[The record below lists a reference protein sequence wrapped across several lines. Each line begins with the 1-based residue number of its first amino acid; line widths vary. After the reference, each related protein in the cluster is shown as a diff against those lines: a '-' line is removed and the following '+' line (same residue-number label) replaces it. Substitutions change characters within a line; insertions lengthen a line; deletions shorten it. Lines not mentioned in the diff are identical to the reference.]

1 MQYLWGVCMNST
13 KRTPV
18 GVWSALAFAATLLH
32 ACGGSGSDG
41 PPEPPPPPVNQAP
54 SITVSSTASVDEN
67 KAGALITSVET
78 GDADGDAVTLTV
90 SDDRFEVSGGN
101 LKLKDGESLDYET
114 ETSVQVTITASDGDD
129 STTAQVTITV
139 NDVAIDVTFADA
151 TDGSGIV
158 FQRGYRE
165 ANNANGLAQ
174 DADVREFGGGVAA
187 GDYDNDG
194 WVDLFVVR
202 GDIGPNLLYRN
213 LGNNTF
219 EDKAAEAGVAFTRS
233 ASENY
238 RHSGPGLA
246 DMDGDGDL
254 DLFIGGIEG
263 HPAKLYRNDGNGT
276 FTDATAESGLAGMNA
291 RYTLSS
297 AFGDYDLDGD
307 LDLFLSH
314 WGTPRPK
321 DDADRPWPYSTE
333 NLWRNDTQ
341 DGVIRFTDV
350 SLPAGIAETIIE
362 DEPVGSF
369 GGSGHDY
376 TFSPIFA
383 RMTSDRFPDLVIA
396 ADFLTS
402 KYYVNQGD
410 GTFRDATD
418 REVIVDGN
426 GMGAAVGDY
435 DNDGDLDWFV
445 SSIWSDPDDDG
456 EQLFKYGNRL
466 YRNDGGELS
475 DATDEAGV
483 HDGSWGWGSCFAD
496 FDNDGDLD
504 LYHTNGWVHVER
516 YASENFD
523 TDPSRLFISN
533 GEGVFAEMSEEAGIV
548 DNERGHGIVC
558 GDFDNDGD
566 VDIFQMHRNE
576 SNAGTLWRNDTSV
589 NNYLKVKLEG
599 RSPNTA
605 AAGARITLTVNGED
619 QLREITVGSNF
630 TSQNPLVQLFGLGS
644 NTQADLAVEWP
655 NGENTTRQNVAAGQ
669 LVVIEQSD
677 N

>member
-1 MQYLWGVCMNST
+1 MNSNGT
-13 KRTPV
+13 GSLRTSAWLAP
-18 GVWSALAFAATLLH
+18 ALAAAVLG

-41 PPEPPPPPVNQAP
+41 PPAFPPAPANQAP
-54 SITVSSTASVDEN
+54 SITVRSTASVDEHR
-67 KAGALITSVET
+67 AGAVITAVET
-78 GDADGDAVTLTV
+78 SDADGDTVTLTV
-90 SDDRFEVSGGN
+90 SDDRFEIAGGE
-101 LKLKDGESLDYET
+101 LRLREGESLDYET
-114 ETSVQVTITASDGDD
+114 EASLEVTITASDGNA
-129 STTAQVTITV
+129 TATARVTIAV
-139 NDVAIDVTFADA
+139 NDLTLEVRFVDA
-151 TDGSGIV
+151 TAGSGIR

-165 ANNANGLAQ
+165 GEDGGGFVQ

-233 ASENY
+233 ASESY
-238 RHSGPGLA
+238 RHSGPGFA
-246 DMDGDGDL
+246 DMDGDGHL
-254 DLFIGGIEG
+254 DLFIGGTEG
-263 HPAKLYRNDGNGT
+263 DPAKLYRNNGDGA
-276 FTDATAESGLAGMNA
+276 FTDVTAGSGLDRMNA

-307 LDLFLSH
+307 PDLFLSH

-321 DDADRPWPYSTE
+321 DDEDRPWPYSTE
-333 NLWRNDTQ
+333 NLWRNDTEN
-341 DGVIRFTDV
+341 GVIRFVDT
-350 SLPAGIAETIIE
+350 SLAAGIAETIVD

-383 RMTSDRFPDLVIA
+383 RITDDRYPDLVIA
-396 ADFLTS
+396 ADFRTS
-402 KYYVNQGD
+402 RYYVNRGD

-445 SSIWSDPDDDG
+445 SSIWSDPNDEG
-456 EQLFKYGNRL
+456 EQIFKHGNRL

-475 DATDEAGV
+475 DVTDEAGV

-516 YASENFD
+516 YAAERFD
-523 TDPSRLFISN
+523 TDSSRLFISD
-533 GEGVFAEMSEEAGIV
+533 GEGVFTEMSAEAGIV
-548 DNERGHGIVC
+548 DRERGHGIVC
-558 GDFDNDGD
+558 GDLDNDGD
-566 VDIFQMHRNE
+566 VDVFLMHRNAD
-576 SNAGTLWRNDTSV
+576 NAATLWRNDASA
-589 NNYLKVKLEG
+589 NNHLRVRLEG
-599 RSPNTA
+599 RAPNTSA
-605 AAGARITLTVNGED
+605 VGARITLTANGQD
-619 QLREITVGSNF
+619 QLREITIGSNF
-630 TSQNPLVQLFGLGS
+630 TSQNPLVQVFGLGS
-644 NTQADLAVEWP
+644 NTQADLTVEWP
-655 NGENTTRQNVAAGQ
+655 DGATTTRENVAANQ
-669 LVVIEQSD
+669 LVTIRQPE